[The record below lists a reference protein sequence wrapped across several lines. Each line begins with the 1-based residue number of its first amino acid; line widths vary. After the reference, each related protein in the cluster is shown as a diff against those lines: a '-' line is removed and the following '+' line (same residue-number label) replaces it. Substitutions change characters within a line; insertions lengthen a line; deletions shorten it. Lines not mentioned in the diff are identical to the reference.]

1 MSQSSMIDNAMI
13 RDIIIRAKKPSDK
26 YRDEQRMFA
35 LTVCMVCTLGIGLTA
50 LACLAIRGCASDP
63 VAAYSLC
70 EQCGEIIGATD
81 HGACQSA
88 EVAYAR

>member
-50 LACLAIRGCASDP
+50 LACLVIRGCSPDP
-63 VAAYSLC
+63 VPAYSMC
-70 EQCGEIIGATD
+70 EQCGELIGATD
-81 HGACQSA
+81 HGRCQGT
-88 EVAYAR
+88 EVAHAR